1 MQGIRKL
8 CCELLDLKDAV
19 ENLCGNRRTKYL
31 AFLRSNKTVPIYLSM
46 INENQVEKF
55 LFIVLFISVE

>member
-19 ENLCGNRRTKYL
+19 ENMCGDMRTKYL
-31 AFLRSNKTVPIYLSM
+31 AFLRQYIATNFSL
-46 INENQVEKF
+46 
-55 LFIVLFISVE
+55 LFG